1 VFNKLYLTEYYNHY
15 PEIFSTL
22 KKLPADSIA
31 AKIIDRTMLHYNYLQ
46 LNDSS
51 KLIEV
56 TSELASLYW
65 FIDQKQTAL
74 DYYSSVLT
82 MAENMNERQVY
93 DAILNSSI
101 FLSELVQNNENT
113 VELLK
118 KKLRSAEI
126 ENDKIQIISAF
137 TDIIRYYLDRHQLEK
152 ANLYHQSFDEF
163 LSKNS
168 GITCPIEANIQLW
181 RFANAKLLTERAL
194 NLENEITTQLSTSN
208 SANDALAFYLY
219 RDESG
224 LLQNVDLEPI
234 ITLKS
239 RFNPEN
245 ERVAIFTVNYLLSAY
260 YFEIDAQKSFNF
272 KKLASNVSE
281 GWVLRERNRTEMV
294 TDKLKSIDFT
304 TKIKSTF
311 YKNQTKNSV
320 SNQIFIVFLIV
331 SFLIFFF
338 SIYKI
343 WKFKKQVKLDQ
354 HTAEEQLRSLKI
366 RDEHNEIE
374 LDDLVKERQDKI
386 NLELSEFMK
395 LDVELQEAFKKAE
408 EANYLKNAF
417 LSNMS
422 HEIRTPLNGILN
434 FSGLLE
440 VELAIIE
447 KPELYE
453 YANSIEKSGEKLL
466 HLLNNIIDISRLE
479 ANDLELNMVRC
490 NLVSIAE
497 NAIRSQQITARQKGL
512 NIIADF
518 AKVPDVQ
525 ADTDIIGR
533 VLNELIDNAIK
544 FTDKGYIKL
553 STQYLSEL
561 NSIELTIMD
570 TGLGIDKSY
579 LPQIFEAFRHDS
591 LGYTSKYQG
600 AGLGLPL
607 AQRMTQLMGGEFM
620 IESEKSVGTTIH
632 IRLKES
638 NMIESSFVERGQNQ
652 SITTKRRIKGIRILV
667 VEDDKSNMLVITK
680 LLDPDSI
687 VYKAIDGDEAI
698 KAVSQTV
705 NEGKLFDIMLF
716 DINLPAP
723 WDGIKLMNYI
733 KVKFPQ
739 YQDIPFVAQTAYAMM
754 GDRERFIEAGFND
767 YIAKPIKKELL
778 LETISKVLQ

>member
-1 VFNKLYLTEYYNHY
+1 M
-15 PEIFSTL
+15 
-22 KKLPADSIA
+22 PADSIA

-46 LNDSS
+46 VNDSS
-51 KLIEV
+51 KRIEV
-56 TSELASLYW
+56 STELASLYW

-74 DYYSSVLT
+74 EYFSTALS
-82 MAENMNERQVY
+82 MAENKKEKQLY
-93 DAILNSSI
+93 DGILNSSI
-101 FLSELVQNNENT
+101 FLSELLQSNENT

-118 KKLRSAEI
+118 KQLRSAEI
-126 ENDKIQIISAF
+126 DNDKTQIINTF
-137 TDIIRYYLDRHQLEK
+137 TDIIRYYLDRHMLEK
-152 ANLYHQSFDEF
+152 ANLYHQSFVEF
-163 LSKNS
+163 LSKNN
-168 GITCPIEANIQLW
+168 GITCPIWVNIQLW
-181 RFANAKLLTERAL
+181 RFANAKLLTERVSKI
-194 NLENEITTQLSTSN
+194 EDEITTQLSVSN
-208 SANDALAFYLY
+208 SASDALAFYLY
-219 RDESG
+219 RHESG
-224 LLQNVDLEPI
+224 LLQDADLEPI

-239 RFNPEN
+239 YFNPEN
-245 ERVAIFTVNYLLSAY
+245 EKVAIFTVNYLLSEYYLNIDPRKSY
-260 YFEIDAQKSFNF
+260 YFR
-272 KKLASNVSE
+272 KLASKASE
-281 GWVLRERNRTEMV
+281 EWELGIKKRTELV
-294 TDKLKSIDFT
+294 SDKLQSIDFT
-304 TKIKSTF
+304 TKIKSSF
-311 YKNQTKNSV
+311 YENQTKNSV
-320 SNQIFIVFLIV
+320 SNQFFIVFLIL
-331 SFLIFFF
+331 SLAIFFF
-338 SIYKI
+338 SIYMM
-343 WKFKKQVKLDQ
+343 WKYKKRVKLDQ
-354 HTAEEQLRSLKI
+354 LTAEEQLRALKI

-374 LDDLVKERQDKI
+374 LNDLVKERQDKI
-386 NLELSEFMK
+386 TMELSEFMK
-395 LDVELQEAFKKAE
+395 LDVELKDAFKKAE

-479 ANDLELNMVRC
+479 ANDLELNMVNC
-490 NLVSIAE
+490 DLVSIAN
-497 NAIRSQQITARQKGL
+497 NAIKCQQTSARQKGL

-525 ADTDIIGR
+525 ADSDIISR
-533 VLNELIDNAIK
+533 VLNELIDNAVK

-561 NSIELTIMD
+561 HIIEITIMD

-607 AQRMTQLMGGEFM
+607 AQRMTQLMGGEFL
-620 IESEKSVGTTIH
+620 IESEKSVGTTIR

-638 NMIESSFVERGQNQ
+638 NMIETSFVEKDQNQ
-652 SITTKRRIKGIRILV
+652 SITIKRNIKGIRILV

-687 VYKAIDGDEAI
+687 VCKAIDGDEAI
-698 KAVSQTV
+698 KAVSQAVT
-705 NEGKLFDIMLF
+705 EGNLFDIMLF

-733 KVKFPQ
+733 RVKFPQ
-739 YQDIPFVAQTAYAMM
+739 YQNIPFIAQTAYAMM

-778 LETISKVLQ
+778 LEAISKVLQ